1 MTALEQ
7 ARERFNRAMAGVE
20 RALETIGQQHA
31 RRQKAETELEALKL
45 RHVAL
50 QAEHA
55 ALQKSHDRLLKQQQS
70 LASRIDG
77 TIGSLQEVLGA

>member
-20 RALETIGQQHA
+20 RALETMGQQHA

-45 RHVAL
+45 RHAAL

-55 ALQKSHDRLLKQQQS
+55 ALQKSYDRLLKQQQS
-70 LASRIDG
+70 IAGRLEG

>member
-20 RALETIGQQHA
+20 RALETMGQQHA
-31 RRQKAETELEALKL
+31 RQQKAEKDLAALKARYAALEA
-45 RHVAL
+45 
-50 QAEHA
+50 EYA